1 MLKTFFLVFETCIY
15 EISYTLKTI
24 NLRHILYTFPQLLLR
39 ISLVFISCISKTD
52 SDVLET

>member
-39 ISLVFISCISKTD
+39 ISLVFISCIFKTD